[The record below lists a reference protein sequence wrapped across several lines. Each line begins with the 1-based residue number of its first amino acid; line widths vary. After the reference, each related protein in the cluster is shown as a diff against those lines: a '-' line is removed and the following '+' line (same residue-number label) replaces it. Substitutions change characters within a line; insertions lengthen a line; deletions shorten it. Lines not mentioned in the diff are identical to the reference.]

1 MRRRREMNYNNQI
14 AAPDEKLVFAE
25 PEMEVVLFDESDIS
39 TAFDSNSGFGGEED
53 GFGIP
58 EI

>member
-1 MRRRREMNYNNQI
+1 MNYNNQI
-14 AAPDEKLVFAE
+14 AAPDEKLAYVE

-39 TAFDSNSGFGGEED
+39 TAFDSNSGFGGVED
-53 GFGIP
+53 GFDGIP

>member
-1 MRRRREMNYNNQI
+1 MNYNNQI

-25 PEMEVVLFDESDIS
+25 PEMEVVLFDENDVP
-39 TAFDSNSGFGGEED
+39 TTFDSNSGFGNSGFGGEED

>member
-1 MRRRREMNYNNQI
+1 MNYNNQI

-53 GFGIP
+53 GFG
-58 EI
+58 EAGDSG

>member
-1 MRRRREMNYNNQI
+1 MNYNNQI

-25 PEMEVVLFDESDIS
+25 PEMEVVLFDENDVP
-39 TAFDSNSGFGGEED
+39 TTFDSNSGFGGEED
-53 GFGIP
+53 DFGVY